1 VDLLKQEQG
10 SSSGSASRYIFRF
23 RPNGT
28 GVPDVKQ
35 IFGNF
40 ITGVTYSG
48 TGTGI
53 YLVQFSSNHGSLIG
67 FNASVQSNATG
78 PAQGFTFEVDTAQ
91 TNLTAGTPGAVLAI
105 AGVNASGTRATI
117 ASDANTWIL
126 CEAIF
131 SDNTVESP

>member
-1 VDLLKQEQG
+1 VDALGVEGGANSLGAQ
-10 SSSGSASRYIFRF
+10 RYCFRF

-35 IFGNF
+35 IFGLF

-53 YLVQFSSNHGSLIG
+53 YLVQFTSNQGNLVS
-67 FNASVQSNATG
+67 FNANVQTNVGG

-91 TNLTAGTPGAVLAI
+91 TNLSAASPGAVLAI
-105 AGVNASGTRATI
+105 AGVNASGNRATI

-126 CEAIF
+126 CEAVF
-131 SDNTVESP
+131 SGSPLAP